1 MKIVNIIGGLGNQM
15 FQYALVVALERKFG
29 EPVYVDTSLF
39 NTYRVHNG
47 LEIERIFGIRLRR
60 APESELRRLTRYTDN
75 FKLRRLYRK
84 LLPLKKSECLEAK
97 DYTLNDSVLTLD
109 TDRYYDGY
117 WQNYQYFSTVSE
129 ELRHTFKFIL
139 PIIDSRNTVVLDAIR
154 NSSCAVGLHVRRGD
168 YLKSSKYTGLCGLD
182 YYARAIDEIK
192 RKFADASF
200 FIFSDDIQWCRN
212 NLQTQ
217 LGSSEQVYVDWNSGT
232 ESYMDMRLMSE
243 CRHNIIANSSFSWWA
258 AWLNP
263 HSDRIVIAPEKWT
276 NTKINFKIQMPDWI
290 VM

>member
-15 FQYALVVALERKFG
+15 FQYALVVALEQKFE

-39 NTYRVHNG
+39 DTYHVHNG
-47 LEIERIFGIRLRR
+47 LEIERIFGIRLKR
-60 APESELRRLTRYTDN
+60 APESELRRLTHYTDN

-84 LLPLKKSECLEAK
+84 LLPPKKSECLEAK
-97 DYTLNDSVLTLD
+97 DYTFNNSVLTLD

-117 WQNYQYFSTVSE
+117 WQNHQYFSTVAE
-129 ELRHTFKFIL
+129 ELKHTFKFIL
-139 PIIDSRNTVVLDAIR
+139 PVDARNATLLHSIR
-154 NSSCAVGLHVRRGD
+154 SSSCAISLHVRRGD

-192 RKFADASF
+192 RKFNDATF

-212 NLQTQ
+212 NLQPQ

-243 CRHNIIANSSFSWWA
+243 CHHNIIANSSFSWWA

-276 NTKINFKIQMPDWI
+276 NTKIKFKIQMPDWI
-290 VM
+290 LI